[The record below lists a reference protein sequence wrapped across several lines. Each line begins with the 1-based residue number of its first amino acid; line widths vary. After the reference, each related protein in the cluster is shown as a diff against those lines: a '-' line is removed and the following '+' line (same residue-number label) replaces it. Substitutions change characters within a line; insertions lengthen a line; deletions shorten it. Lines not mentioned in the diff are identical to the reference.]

1 MRNLLLIMI
10 YTFLEIKFPIMQTDS
25 LHRNGSTQNQIPK
38 QWHIKGTQRHTQ
50 KLKRMLQQRLDI

>member
-1 MRNLLLIMI
+1 
-10 YTFLEIKFPIMQTDS
+10 MQTDS

-50 KLKRMLQQRLDI
+50 KLKRMLQQRLNIQEFGIDDNFCSD